1 MPEDEN
7 NVVPDLDGHL
17 AALPRE
23 RMPSRLL
30 EERTVKA
37 LRARGLL
44 RHRRFGAFWMAAAA
58 AAVALFAGGFALG
71 QWTGS
76 RTMTD
81 SMLAI
86 QQQSAEDA
94 AALVQRTGSA
104 YVLAL
109 ASLAS
114 HADATPGAELDQGR
128 EVALAAL
135 YAAARELAEIAPD
148 DPVSAQIR
156 RLVAGTRDPTLPQD
170 DEPRSVMWF

>member
-7 NVVPDLDGHL
+7 NVVPDLDPRL

-37 LRARGLL
+37 LRTRGLL
-44 RHRRFGAFWMAAAA
+44 RHRRPGAAWMAAAA

-76 RTMTD
+76 RTMSD

-86 QQQSAEDA
+86 RQQSAEDA

-114 HADATPGAELDQGR
+114 HADAAP
-128 EVALAAL
+128 VAHT
-135 YAAARELAEIAPD
+135 
-148 DPVSAQIR
+148 QR
-156 RLVAGTRDPTLPQD
+156 RLRPNGQRQPSLSVRTLQRKIKEYD
-170 DEPRSVMWF
+170 LASSEDSG